1 MISFGSLKEAH
12 NNLCAEKKDYKSKW
26 LGDPYID
33 DGDISV
39 SAYKCCKCGIE
50 GNFGIV
56 KIENV
61 IGKFQVNLSI
71 LMESNKLFKQ
81 ILSRFL
87 PTRLC

>member
-50 GNFGIV
+50 IWQLWNSKNRKCYRKIPSEFIYSDGV
-56 KIENV
+56 KQTV
-61 IGKFQVNLSI
+61 
-71 LMESNKLFKQ
+71 
-81 ILSRFL
+81 
-87 PTRLC
+87 